1 MGTHRTRTARP
12 MVISAAARAAL
23 RKRRP
28 AIRMPQPSRLPKAKQ
43 RAVTPALD
51 SVLTQ
56 ADH

>member
-1 MGTHRTRTARP
+1 MD
-12 MVISAAARAAL
+12 ISAAARAAL

-28 AIRMPQPSRLPKAKQ
+28 ATSIPQLSCLPIAKQ

-56 ADH
+56 DDH